1 MLNAIKREQPQ
12 VAHRGPTTAF
22 SRLCRARPIMHT
34 AFSGDYR
41 VRILLIAALKAIP

>member
-1 MLNAIKREQPQ
+1 MLNKMKREQPQ
-12 VAHRGPTTAF
+12 AAHIGPTTAF
-22 SRLCRARPIMHT
+22 RLLCRARPIIHT

>member
-12 VAHRGPTTAF
+12 AAHRGPTTAF
-22 SRLCRARPIMHT
+22 SPFCRARPIIHT

-41 VRILLIAALKAIP
+41 VRIYLIADAKAIP